1 MIFQILF
8 VPNFQIPVMNNLCFN
23 RKVVSLILFF
33 GMLFLSCQQNSVF
46 AQRMPIRG
54 IVQDRITEIPVE
66 GVLIS
71 SNGKGIG
78 VTGQNGE
85 FEVEIEKGIDLQL
98 VFSSLG
104 YKTLEYR
111 ITGSETLISIFLEL
125 SESEL
130 ETIEVFAASRLTESI
145 QSAPISI
152 EKLSLKAIKESPSLT
167 FYDALQSIKGVQM
180 VTSSLFY
187 KQINTRG
194 FNNTGNIRF
203 LQLVDGIDNQ
213 PPGLNFSVGNLFGP
227 SELDIESAELIPGA
241 ASALYGPIA
250 FNGLLSMQTKD
261 PFDYQGLSIMLKS
274 GVNHWNTSSTNPA
287 VLSDFAL
294 RFSRAWND
302 KLAFKVNFQHA
313 QGLDWYA
320 EDYRDVSFET
330 DPLLRGPANP
340 GKDELNTYGDE
351 VTRNLPGI
359 GWVSR
364 TGYLEKEL
372 MDYKSGK
379 IQANASIH
387 YRLPK
392 NRVLIYQS
400 NFGQGSAVFTG
411 SSRFSLK
418 DYIVHNQKLE
428 LKGDNFF
435 LRAYLVGEDSKSTY
449 NSRSLAQQINRT
461 WVRDLSGNLVP
472 RNQADQV
479 WFQRYQAAYTGAI
492 NNTTSGNHSIA
503 RAFADQ
509 GRLIP
514 GTESFDQA
522 KNMITSKLGLDGA
535 GVFTKSKI
543 YHAEGQYDLSGN
555 IGWINLLIGGNYRM
569 YDMFTKGS
577 LFDDLEKKVRVQ
589 EVGLFVQA
597 NKKILAEKLN
607 LTSSIRYDRN
617 FNFKGQITPRLGA
630 NYEIKENQNLRFS
643 YQSGFRNPTPVDQ
656 FIKLNVG
663 PIIIL
668 GGAPSNSMG
677 LNAYENSFTS
687 NSVTAFSQAYNKAIQ
702 SGQNSEQALLST
714 KSILVSSDVD
724 YIQPEKNNTWEL
736 GYRATISKRIFFD
749 ISSYISRYRNFQ
761 VNTLVVRPDSPLSNN
776 GEVNLKAAE
785 DILSGRV
792 QRFQLYTNS
801 KDQVKVFG
809 VSGGIQAI
817 LGKNFSLLANLT
829 YSEINLGSSNPN
841 NIAPFNTP
849 KFSGNLGFGNS
860 DLFKGFGFYSQ
871 LYWQSSFDWYGTF
884 NGNRPGNVPAYSLL
898 DIQFSKEL
906 KKINAFSKLGLS
918 NVLNNRISQAFGSPQ
933 IGGIAYLSLIFNLN
947 P

>member
-1 MIFQILF
+1 
-8 VPNFQIPVMNNLCFN
+8 MNNLCFN
-23 RKVVSLILFF
+23 QKFVCLVLFF
-33 GMLFLSCQQNSVF
+33 GILILSCQQNSIY
-46 AQRMPIRG
+46 AQRIPIQG
-54 IVQDRITEIPVE
+54 IVLDRIAGSPVE

-78 VTGQNGE
+78 VTDQNGK
-85 FEVEIEKGIDLQL
+85 FEIKIEKGNEEKL
-98 VFSSLG
+98 VFSSLE
-104 YKTLEYR
+104 YKTFEYS
-111 ITGSETLISIFLEL
+111 INGSEILITIYLEL

-145 QSAPISI
+145 QKAPLSI
-152 EKLSLKAIKESPSLT
+152 EKLSLKAIKESPALT

-203 LQLVDGIDNQ
+203 LQLIDGVDNQ

-227 SELDIESAELIPGA
+227 SELDIESVELIPGA

-261 PFDYQGLSIMLKS
+261 PFDYQGLSIMLKG
-274 GVNHWNTSSTNPA
+274 GVNHWNTRSTNPA
-287 VLSDFAL
+287 ILSDFAL
-294 RFSRAWND
+294 RFSKAWKD
-302 KLAFKVNFQHA
+302 KLAFKVNFQRA
-313 QGLDWYA
+313 KGLDWYA
-320 EDYRDVSFET
+320 EDYRDVSFQT
-330 DPLLRGPANP
+330 DPLLRGPSNP

-364 TGYLEKEL
+364 TGYFEKEL
-372 MDYKSGK
+372 MDYNSGK
-379 IQANASIH
+379 IQVNAAIH
-387 YRLPK
+387 YKLPK
-392 NRVLIYQS
+392 NRVLIYQF

-435 LRAYLVGEDSKSTY
+435 LRAYSVGEDSKSTY

-479 WFQRYQAAYTGAI
+479 WFQRYQAAYSGAI
-492 NNTTSGNHSIA
+492 NNLTPGNHGVA

-514 GTESFDQA
+514 GTESFNQA
-522 KNMITSKLGLDGA
+522 KDLITSKLGLEGA
-535 GVFTKSKI
+535 GVFTQSKI
-543 YHAEGQYDLSGN
+543 YHAEGQYDLSGK
-555 IGWINLLIGGNYRM
+555 IGWMNLLIGGNYRM

-589 EVGLFVQA
+589 EVGVFVQA
-597 NKKILAEKLN
+597 NKKILSEKLN

-617 FNFKGQITPRLGA
+617 FNFKGQITPRFGA
-630 NYEIKENQNLRFS
+630 NYELKENQYLRFS
-643 YQSGFRNPTPVDQ
+643 YQSGFRSPTPVDQ

-668 GGAPSNSMG
+668 GGAPSNSVG

-702 SGQNSEQALLST
+702 NGQNSQQALLAT
-714 KSILVSSDVD
+714 KSLLVKSNVD
-724 YIQPEKNNTWEL
+724 YIQPEKNNTLEL
-736 GYRATISKRIFFD
+736 GYRATISKKIFFD
-749 ISSYISRYRNFQ
+749 ISSYLSSYRNFQ
-761 VNTLVVRPDSPLSNN
+761 VNTLVVRPDSPSSIN
-776 GEVNLKAAE
+776 GEVNLRAAE
-785 DILSGRV
+785 DILNGRV

-801 KDQVKVFG
+801 KDRVSVVG
-809 VSGGIQAI
+809 ISGGLQAI

-849 KFSGNLGFGNS
+849 KFSGNLGFGNF
-860 DLFKGFGFYSQ
+860 DLGKGFGFYSQ

-898 DIQFSKEL
+898 DIQFNKEL
-906 KKINAFSKLGLS
+906 KKINAFSKLGVNNL
-918 NVLNNRISQAFGSPQ
+918 LNNRISQAFGSPQ
-933 IGGIAYLSLIFNLN
+933 IGGIGYLSLIFNLN